1 MQKDYYHCFYCNNIP
16 SIIIDDDKIK
26 VSCPEKNH
34 EITLDIENF
43 CEKCIKNC
51 CCENGLYVNHGKIS
65 FCKICLSKM
74 EQYSEIYQKSIT
86 CIYTTSNVKKYN
98 QSLNKF

>member
-43 CEKCIKNC
+43 CKKCIKNC
-51 CCENGLYVNHGKIS
+51 CVKNGLYVNHGKIS